1 VQLLLAPFQG
11 PVQFVSFSVAT
22 VLAATIVLIV
32 LRAAMAAEQGRRG
45 WVRAITSVNAKV
57 FFALLFVAWALVFGI
72 GLQFVPHVGA
82 NSPYGGLA
90 LIALF
95 SGFFIMMG
103 FLWAVIGE

>member
-1 VQLLLAPFQG
+1 MQLLLAPFQG

-22 VLAATIVLIV
+22 VLAATIILVA
-32 LRAAMAAEQGRRG
+32 LRAAMSAEGDRRG
-45 WVRAITSVNAKV
+45 WTRAITSANAKV
-57 FFALLFVAWALVFGI
+57 LFAVLFVAWALIFGI

-95 SGFFIMMG
+95 TGFFIMMG
-103 FLWAVIGE
+103 LLWAVIGE

>member
-1 VQLLLAPFQG
+1 MQLLLAPFQG
-11 PVQFVSFSVAT
+11 PVQFVSFTVAT
-22 VLAATIVLIV
+22 VLAAAIILIA
-32 LRAAMAAEQGRRG
+32 LRAAMTAEGGRPG
-45 WVRAITSVNAKV
+45 WTRAITSPNAKI
-57 FFALLFVAWALVFGI
+57 FFGLLFVVWALVFGI

-95 SGFFIMMG
+95 AGVFIMMA